1 MVVGDHVLVGTGDDL
16 DAPGFLQSFD
26 ERTGDT
32 QWKSDSVAMKQG
44 DPGLDTWASLD
55 AAQHGGAQ
63 VWMPG
68 SYDPE
73 THLYIFGTGNPTPAY
88 TANTRGREGA
98 TNLYT
103 CSIVAVDVDAGKMAW
118 YFHTS
123 PHDTHDWDSAQ
134 PSELVAGMFEGNP
147 PNMVGQSAG
156 NGDFFCRD
164 RPD

>member
-1 MVVGDHVLVGTGDDL
+1 
-16 DAPGFLQSFD
+16 
-26 ERTGDT
+26 
-32 QWKSDSVAMKQG
+32 MKQG

-55 AAQHGGAQ
+55 AAQHGGGQ

-103 CSIVAVDVDAGKMAW
+103 CSIVAAEGEHRTEGAAGRGKPTLQWPRSAPRP
-118 YFHTS
+118 HERARSARPPPPS
-123 PHDTHDWDSAQ
+123 PAPWRRAGSWPR
-134 PSELVAGMFEGNP
+134 PS
-147 PNMVGQSAG
+147 
-156 NGDFFCRD
+156 
-164 RPD
+164 

>member
-1 MVVGDHVLVGTGDDL
+1 
-16 DAPGFLQSFD
+16 
-26 ERTGDT
+26 
-32 QWKSDSVAMKQG
+32 MKQG

-55 AAQHGGAQ
+55 AAQHGGGQ

-103 CSIVAVDVDAGKMAW
+103 CSIVAVKVGTGTMAW
-118 YFHTS
+118 DFQTS
-123 PHDTHDWDSAQ
+123 PNDTHHWDSTQ
-134 PSELVAGMFEGNP
+134 PAVLGDRVFEGKARKKG
-147 PNMVGQSAG
+147 VQGA
-156 NGDFFCRD
+156 RD
-164 RPD
+164 GHC